1 LIAAGAGLGQA
12 AILPDQAAD
21 PSTYRKQRMKS
32 RWQTSCSFL
41 FSALLLVCAA
51 APAHAARNADLERYN
66 KAVIGQFVS
75 KILSDADAEVLARQ
89 VSPHVIQHDSTVQAG
104 RRGTVDWIR
113 ALRQQAPAQT
123 MTVKHILADGDMV
136 FVHSQVSATPADEM
150 SGTNRYDFYRLDRGW
165 IVEHWVVQA
174 PAPTRSASG
183 NSAFSDLY
191 VYATPPAPLSAAR
204 VEMNRL
210 LVHTLADDVFGKR
223 NFGLLDRLWG
233 PDYIQHNPYIG
244 NGRAALAGVMQ
255 YISPVGSHYRV
266 VRSMA
271 DGDLSVVCSHN
282 VQAGGDPANEFSGR
296 AVCDIFRV
304 VNFEMVEHW
313 DVVQTVPTSSLN
325 GNSMFSSLYRN
336 HPHH

>member
-1 LIAAGAGLGQA
+1 
-12 AILPDQAAD
+12 
-21 PSTYRKQRMKS
+21 MKS
-32 RWQTSCSFL
+32 HWQSFSSFL
-41 FSALLLVCAA
+41 LSAVLMVCAA
-51 APAHAARNADLERYN
+51 APAHAARNADLEAYN

-75 KILSDADAEVLARQ
+75 KILSDVDAEVLARQ

-123 MTVKHILADGDMV
+123 MTVKHMLADGDMV
-136 FVHSQVSATPADEM
+136 FVHSQVSAMPANEM
-150 SGTNRYDFYRLDRGW
+150 SGTNRYDFYRLERGW

-174 PAPTRSASG
+174 PAPTRSVSG
-183 NSAFSDLY
+183 NSVFSDLY
-191 VYATPPAPLSAAR
+191 VYPTPPAPLSPAR

-210 LVHTLADDVFGKR
+210 LVHTLADEVFGQR
-223 NFGLLDRLWG
+223 NFALLDRLWG
-233 PDYIQHNPYIG
+233 PDYIQHNPQIG
-244 NGRAALAGVMQ
+244 SGRAALAGVIQ

-271 DGDLSVVCSHN
+271 DGDLTVVCSHN
-282 VQAGGDPANEFSGR
+282 VRAGGDPADEFSGR

-325 GNSMFSSLYRN
+325 GNSMFSSLYRS
-336 HPHH
+336 HRHH